1 MTEAHLERPSYA
13 ADILGMFDPDL
24 LRMTAVSEE
33 LLGLMD
39 GFYQRL
45 DRRTSDEFL
54 AIANDIANT
63 RTELRRLCPNQIG
76 DSLPCA
82 GAELDAITRDTE
94 TATNT
99 ILGAAEALMDLDAT
113 AADVKDKA
121 DDLVMRIFEACSFQD
136 LVGQRVSKVVR
147 VLEQIEAR
155 IGRLSTMAGEVETE
169 VALEP
174 DLDAAE
180 QRRRDLL
187 LNGPAVGGPET
198 SQAQVDAYFN

>member
-1 MTEAHLERPSYA
+1 MSAVDATRPAFA
-13 ADILGMFDPDL
+13 ADILGMFDPEL

-33 LLGLMD
+33 LLELLD
-39 GFYQRL
+39 GFFSRL
-45 DRRTSDEFL
+45 DRHASDEMVG
-54 AIANDIANT
+54 IARDIAQT
-63 RTELRRLCPNQIG
+63 RSELRRLCPNQIG
-76 DSLPCA
+76 DSLPQA

-99 ILGAAEALMDLDAT
+99 ILSAAEALMDLDE
-113 AADVKDKA
+113 ADPGMKDKA

-147 VLEQIEAR
+147 VLEQIESR
-155 IGRLSTMAGEVETE
+155 IARLSEIGGGGDAAAEV
-169 VALEP
+169 
-174 DLDAAE
+174 DAAE

-198 SQAQVDAYFN
+198 SQAKVDAYFN

>member
-1 MTEAHLERPSYA
+1 MSAVDLNRPTFA
-13 ADILGMFDPDL
+13 ADILGMFDPEL

-33 LLGLMD
+33 LLGLLE
-39 GFYQRL
+39 GFFRRL
-45 DRRTSDEFL
+45 DKHASDEL
-54 AIANDIANT
+54 VGIARDIAQT
-63 RTELRRLCPNQIG
+63 RTELRRLCPNQMG
-76 DSLPCA
+76 DSLPQA

-99 ILGAAEALMDLDAT
+99 ILSAAEALMDLDD
-113 AADVKDKA
+113 ADPGMKDKA

-147 VLEQIEAR
+147 VLEQIEGRIAR
-155 IGRLSTMAGEVETE
+155 LGEITGSADPE
-169 VALEP
+169 VSV
-174 DLDAAE
+174 DDAE